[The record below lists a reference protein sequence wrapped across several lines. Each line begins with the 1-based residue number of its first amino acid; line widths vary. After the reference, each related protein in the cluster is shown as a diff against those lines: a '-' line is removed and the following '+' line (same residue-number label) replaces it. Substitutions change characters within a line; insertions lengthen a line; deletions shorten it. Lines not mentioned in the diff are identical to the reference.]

1 MHRQIGLAA
10 CQFLSEFGSC
20 ARGAGYSSM
29 TRCEGRF
36 DNVSFLPEQCAVQR
50 PGNLGQSR
58 FFSPEPA
65 CTPESEIERHKVERL
80 LKAMTPA
87 KTQQPQTVQPKVTQA
102 MEY

>member
-1 MHRQIGLAA
+1 MALDHSISGAERHVAEAKAHPWYLKS
-10 CQFLSEFGSC
+10 SEVWDEWNR
-20 ARGAGYSSM
+20 RG
-29 TRCEGRF
+29 
-36 DNVSFLPEQCAVQR
+36 
-50 PGNLGQSR
+50 
-58 FFSPEPA
+58 A